1 MSKQNNSRVSRT
13 IQEFI
18 TSEGRCMELDLSNQ
32 VIDWDPT
39 LCSTLVETF
48 KISKLLQRVNFHG
61 THMSSDVL
69 NIIVKGLICCQRLI
83 TLDLSNNNIDDT
95 GAAAIAQLINS
106 NGKRMSLL
114 ALHVNEISDVG
125 SEVISTAVLGSEYS
139 GNMKITLHNNKLT
152 ETGVVTI
159 QELLGSICNIE
170 IHPQKSLENSDD
182 IIEKSVSRTSVLIV
196 SPKKVSVKDDEEKLE
211 IKIEEA
217 TPKRAEKT
225 KLVLEEGSEDKI
237 FIQSSIT
244 SPLLFHAHNNHYD
257 SIDNKSVVEKPDT
270 ELVGDSSGC
279 CPCCI
284 IC

>member
-1 MSKQNNSRVSRT
+1 MSKQNNNRVSRT
-13 IQEFI
+13 IQEFVA
-18 TSEGRCMELDLSNQ
+18 SEGRCMELDLSNQ

-39 LCSTLVETF
+39 LCSILVETF
-48 KISKLLQRVNFHG
+48 KISKLLQRVNFYG

-69 NIIVKGLICCQRLI
+69 NIIVKGLICCQRLV

-95 GAAAIAQLINS
+95 GAVAIAQLINS

-170 IHPQKSLENSDD
+170 IHPQKSLESDD
-182 IIEKSVSRTSVLIV
+182 IIERSVSRTSVLIV
-196 SPKKVSVKDDEEKLE
+196 SPKKASVEDNEEKLE
-211 IKIEEA
+211 IKIEEVI
-217 TPKRAEKT
+217 PKRVEKT
-225 KLVLEEGSEDKI
+225 KLMLEEGGEDKI
-237 FIQSSIT
+237 FTQSSIT
-244 SPLLFHAHNNHYD
+244 SPLLFHAHNSHYD
-257 SIDNKSVVEKPDT
+257 SIDNKPVVEKPDT
-270 ELVGDSSGC
+270 ELVGDSSNC
-279 CPCCI
+279 CPCCT